1 MRKAGTAAA
10 AARFSIPQC
19 VQCTVRCTEY
29 LFLFLLFFFL
39 PKGRG
44 GFINSFQSGTAIQKF
59 FFNVQTF
66 LNGMKREK
74 LPKFPVPISCVS
86 SICFL
91 FFSLGEFLRKMEN
104 AQNAAKAQRGPFNKI
119 SGELCVFSFSFFK
132 VGQNGK
138 ANANK
143 RAKVQH
149 LIVFFFTR
157 GASYTKP
164 KPNQHFH
171 DKFNAPMKRRHSF
184 CVGMSGEQTSFF
196 QRCTKLRRKIRQP
209 NPAAGQAAI
218 LPQAEA
224 NKKSTFFFVANRVF
238 DE

>member
-1 MRKAGTAAA
+1 MQLPSDEESWHCCCCRCCCEILDSAMCPVHCPLH
-10 AARFSIPQC
+10 RISLSISS
-19 VQCTVRCTEY
+19 
-29 LFLFLLFFFL
+29 FLFFL

-44 GFINSFQSGTAIQKF
+44 GFINSFQSGTVTQKF
-59 FFNVQTF
+59 FFNVRMF

-119 SGELCVFSFSFFK
+119 SGEFCVFSFSFFK

-157 GASYTKP
+157 GASYMKP
-164 KPNQHFH
+164 KSNQHFH

-196 QRCTKLRRKIRQP
+196 STLYKIETQNSATESCSRTSS
-209 NPAAGQAAI
+209 NFAT
-218 LPQAEA
+218 
-224 NKKSTFFFVANRVF
+224 SRS
-238 DE
+238 